1 MAKKPE
7 KKIKKIWNK
16 TERQIERI
24 MVRERRSWH
33 YFLRQMSDNQIRFVK
48 KEIKKVVEV
57 YPPFM
62 QKFIMTWLI
71 VGYCSII
78 PGAGTASLI
87 LWGGI
92 AKMIIWIKK

>member
-1 MAKKPE
+1 
-7 KKIKKIWNK
+7 
-16 TERQIERI
+16 
-24 MVRERRSWH
+24 
-33 YFLRQMSDNQIRFVK
+33 
-48 KEIKKVVEV
+48 
-57 YPPFM
+57 
-62 QKFIMTWLI
+62 MTWLI